1 MKKTEIFLSSVKDV
15 RDFVNMVIGINYEV
29 DLMQGKYVIDA
40 KSVMG
45 IFALDLMTPIT
56 VIAHSDRTDDFFLR
70 LEKFKKKN
78 AQPNKI

>member
-1 MKKTEIFLSSVKDV
+1 MQRTEIVLSNVKDV
-15 RDFVNMVIGINYEV
+15 RDFVNMVIRIGYDV

-56 VIAHSDRTDDFFLR
+56 VIAHSDNTRDFFKE
-70 LEKFKKKN
+70 LERFKKKEIN
-78 AQPNKI
+78 V

>member
-1 MKKTEIFLSSVKDV
+1 MQRTEIFLSNVKDV
-15 RDFVNMVIGINYEV
+15 RDFVNMVILIGYDV

-56 VIAHSDRTDDFFLR
+56 VIAHSDNTKDFFAK
-70 LEKFKKKN
+70 LERFKKKD
-78 AQPNKI
+78 IT

>member
-15 RDFVNMVIGINYEV
+15 RDFVNMVIGINYDV
-29 DLMQGKYVIDA
+29 DLMQDKYVIDA

-56 VIAHSDRTDDFFLR
+56 VIAHSDRTDDFFLG
-70 LEKFKKKN
+70 LEKFKKKD
-78 AQPNKI
+78 AHPNKI

>member
-1 MKKTEIFLSSVKDV
+1 MKKTEIVLSSVKDV
-15 RDFVNMVIGINYEV
+15 RDFVNMVILIGYDV

-56 VIAHSDRTDDFFLR
+56 VIAHSDNTKEFF
-70 LEKFKKKN
+70 EKIERFKKK
-78 AQPNKI
+78 

>member
-1 MKKTEIFLSSVKDV
+1 MQKTEIYLSNVKDV
-15 RDFVNMVIGINYEV
+15 RDFVNMVILIGYEV

-56 VIAHSDRTDDFFLR
+56 VVAHSDDTKDFFEK
-70 LEKFKKKN
+70 LERFKKKH
-78 AQPNKI
+78 

>member
-1 MKKTEIFLSSVKDV
+1 MQKTEILLSSVKDV
-15 RDFVNMVIGINYEV
+15 RDFVNMVILIGYDV

-56 VIAHSDRTDDFFLR
+56 VIAHSDNTGDI
-70 LEKFKKKN
+70 FKKLERFKRRE
-78 AQPNKI
+78 ITI

>member
-1 MKKTEIFLSSVKDV
+1 MQRTEIVLSSVKDV
-15 RDFVNMVIGINYEV
+15 RDFVNMVILIGYDV

-56 VIAHSDRTDDFFLR
+56 VIAHSDNTREFF
-70 LEKFKKKN
+70 EKLKRFQKKEIN
-78 AQPNKI
+78 A

>member
-1 MKKTEIFLSSVKDV
+1 MKKTEIVLSNVKDV
-15 RDFVNMVIGINYEV
+15 RDFVNMVILIGYDV

-56 VIAHSDRTDDFFLR
+56 VIAHSENTEDFFEK
-70 LEKFKKKN
+70 LERFKKKP
-78 AQPNKI
+78 AKLS

>member
-1 MKKTEIFLSSVKDV
+1 MQRTEIVLSNVKDV
-15 RDFVNMVIGINYEV
+15 RDFVNMVIRIGYDV

-56 VIAHSDRTDDFFLR
+56 VIAHSDNTRDFFKA
-70 LEKFKKKN
+70 LERFKKKEIN
-78 AQPNKI
+78 V

>member
-1 MKKTEIFLSSVKDV
+1 MQKTEIVLSSVKDV
-15 RDFVNMVIGINYEV
+15 RDFVNMVILIDYDV

-56 VIAHSDRTDDFFLR
+56 VIAHSDTTRDFFEK
-70 LEKFKKKN
+70 LERFKRKE
-78 AQPNKI
+78 ITT

>member
-15 RDFVNMVIGINYEV
+15 RDFVNMVIGINYDV
-29 DLMQGKYVIDA
+29 DLMQDKYVIDA

-56 VIAHSDRTDDFFLR
+56 VIAHSDRTDDFFLK
-70 LEKFKKKN
+70 LEKFKKKD
-78 AQPNKI
+78 AHPNKI

>member
-1 MKKTEIFLSSVKDV
+1 MQKTEIFLSNVKDV
-15 RDFVNMVIGINYEV
+15 RDFVNMVILIGYDV

-56 VIAHSDRTDDFFLR
+56 VIAHSDNTREFFEKLERFKRKDFSS
-70 LEKFKKKN
+70 
-78 AQPNKI
+78 